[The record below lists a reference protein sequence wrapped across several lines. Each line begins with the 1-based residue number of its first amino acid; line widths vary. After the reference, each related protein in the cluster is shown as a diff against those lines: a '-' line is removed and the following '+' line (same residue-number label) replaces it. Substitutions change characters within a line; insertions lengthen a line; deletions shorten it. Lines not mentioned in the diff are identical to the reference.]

1 MEQTFKMDDEIT
13 SLNKRLK
20 EIVDKFKEL
29 KDCGMDEEILIIY
42 LQEKTKLSKKKVKE
56 ILFHTEEFYEKLV
69 KKNVIKSLK
78 N

>member
-1 MEQTFKMDDEIT
+1 MDDEIT